1 MALQNRKDCFSQ
13 ANRKTEQVC
22 NWPTKNAQSKTTTK
36 IDDKFESE
44 LARLLKGNSQHTHTH
59 TYTHTYIYAHIKALF
74 FVKYKC
80 VQPRKALGP

>member
-44 LARLLKGNSQHTHTH
+44 LALLLKENSQHKIEHT
-59 TYTHTYIYAHIKALF
+59 IQISEIMILVFLF
-74 FVKYKC
+74 
-80 VQPRKALGP
+80 

>member
-44 LARLLKGNSQHTHTH
+44 LARLLKGNSQHKIEHTIQIIILVFL
-59 TYTHTYIYAHIKALF
+59 TIS
-74 FVKYKC
+74 
-80 VQPRKALGP
+80 